1 MHCSFGFLQP
11 SGSKTLRRERQ
22 GHLVDGSLLAKR
34 MTVVTIKTETI
45 LFVRALMGRGGL
57 NLYD

>member
-1 MHCSFGFLQP
+1 MHCSFGFQQP

-34 MTVVTIKTETI
+34 MTVATVKTETI
-45 LFVRALMGRGGL
+45 LFCEL
-57 NLYD
+57 